1 MQRRLSCLHDLV
13 SDHTSWISPA
23 TLFEVID
30 GIASKDHCIGREEE
44 RPVVPDSAPPAEV
57 VEKHI
62 FDHVTV
68 QVAADQA
75 ESDEGKKAQV
85 AILSRFNDWDVL
97 DELNRNID
105 QEEKHGADPLVWI
118 PHGRTFVNSVIDNDS
133 HNPKSCQ
140 ARVYHSRWINT
151 VYIVKEEFFRH
162 ASQSVA
168 DDVTQ

>member
-1 MQRRLSCLHDLV
+1 MLVLLFELLDVGAFIRVFTQANFKFVLLSLSDIRFPHDLIVKENHAVKCYGIQGDRVMSVIVVFEHLNRPMQRRLSCLHDLV

-44 RPVVPDSAPPAEV
+44 RPVVPDSTPSAEV

-75 ESDEGKKAQV
+75 ESDEEKKTQV
-85 AILSRFNDWDVL
+85 TILS
-97 DELNRNID
+97 
-105 QEEKHGADPLVWI
+105 
-118 PHGRTFVNSVIDNDS
+118 
-133 HNPKSCQ
+133 
-140 ARVYHSRWINT
+140 
-151 VYIVKEEFFRH
+151 
-162 ASQSVA
+162 
-168 DDVTQ
+168 